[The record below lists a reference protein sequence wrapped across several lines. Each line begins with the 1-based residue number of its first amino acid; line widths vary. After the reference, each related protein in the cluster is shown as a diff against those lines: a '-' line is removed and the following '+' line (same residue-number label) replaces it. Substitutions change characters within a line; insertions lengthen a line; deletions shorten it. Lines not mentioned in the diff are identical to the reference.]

1 MTIVRILHAIA
12 LAAVLLLATADARAE
27 QDKLTPVATQWDVR
41 TGADGEAPGK
51 QARANVSGA
60 ACTSTEPPFRSC
72 LIAND
77 EKKYAQLFTVDGT
90 TIVLGARVALRDKD
104 ADGDPDA
111 EGVAFADGYF
121 YVVGSHGR
129 SRHHDK
135 DHNPSSYV
143 VFRFPVDAQ
152 TGRPAFEPS
161 ENDVVGAQSSQRLRT
176 AIKHAK
182 GIKRYYDQ
190 PLGEGGV
197 NIEGIAVK
205 AGRMYL
211 GLRGP
216 SRNKHAFIL
225 SVDAGAAFTKGQDL
239 DASVE
244 RLKLGKHA
252 GIRDLAAVRDGLLVL
267 SGPVNN
273 QDVTPALFHWNE
285 KSGSLKKLGKL
296 AFPATVDGEAKAETL
311 LVLRDEPNEPWRVLV
326 LFDGPEDGAPTE
338 YLVAR

>member
-152 TGRPAFEPS
+152 TGRPASSLRKTMSSARNRRNDCAPPS
-161 ENDVVGAQSSQRLRT
+161 NTPRGSSATTTSRL
-176 AIKHAK
+176 A
-182 GIKRYYDQ
+182 
-190 PLGEGGV
+190 
-197 NIEGIAVK
+197 K
-205 AGRMYL
+205 AG
-211 GLRGP
+211 
-216 SRNKHAFIL
+216 STSK
-225 SVDAGAAFTKGQDL
+225 
-239 DASVE
+239 AS
-244 RLKLGKHA
+244 
-252 GIRDLAAVRDGLLVL
+252 
-267 SGPVNN
+267 P
-273 QDVTPALFHWNE
+273 
-285 KSGSLKKLGKL
+285 
-296 AFPATVDGEAKAETL
+296 
-311 LVLRDEPNEPWRVLV
+311 
-326 LFDGPEDGAPTE
+326 
-338 YLVAR
+338 